1 MIERRLLAST
11 AHCSQQPHSTDGGS
25 SLLSPRDQ
33 QSHFRSPGC
42 LSLPTIHTVCATGS
56 LKKEKKKDSM
66 FLLAKMHLFSLF
78 LSLRRAVLE
87 IVQCCAA
94 KPTGVAQSVPT
105 RRGQDGPS
113 ACTADGARLTGVRV
127 WGKYT
132 RSKVNPS
139 CRTTVRLRTPYLTG
153 PCPPSD

>member
-1 MIERRLLAST
+1 MPPPRTALSSHTARTVAHPCFLPGTNRAISVLPVVCHCPQFTQCVPLA
-11 AHCSQQPHSTDGGS
+11 P
-25 SLLSPRDQ
+25 
-33 QSHFRSPGC
+33 
-42 LSLPTIHTVCATGS
+42 
-56 LKKEKKKDSM
+56 LKKKKKKDSM